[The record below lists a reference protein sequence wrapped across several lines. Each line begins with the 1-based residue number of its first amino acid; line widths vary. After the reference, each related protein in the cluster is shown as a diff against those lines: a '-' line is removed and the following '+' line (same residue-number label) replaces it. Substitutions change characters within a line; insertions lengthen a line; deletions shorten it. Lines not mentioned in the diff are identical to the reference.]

1 MKKTQSTIIPGAVG
15 DLEVRFFLP
24 QDTLNRWA
32 VISHPHPQYGGTMDN
47 KVVTMLEKT
56 YQSLGFGTVVF
67 QFRGVGLSQGTF
79 DNAQGEQADLSAL
92 VAWLRQTQSVEFLVL
107 AGFSFGAYI
116 TLKQANVLK
125 ADHVV
130 VVAPPVNLYDFNLVK
145 KPKVPWVVIL
155 GSKDEVVP
163 PLSVL
168 DWALKGTN
176 VPDLHWRSG
185 ASHFFHRQLVW
196 LKKVVLSLY

>member
-24 QDTLNRWA
+24 QDSLNRWA
-32 VISHPHPQYGGTMDN
+32 VISHPHPQHGGTMDN
-47 KVVTMLEKT
+47 KVVTMLEKS

-67 QFRGVGLSQGTF
+67 QFRGVGLSQGEF
-79 DNAQGEQADLSAL
+79 DNAEGEQADLSAL
-92 VAWLRQTQSVEFLVL
+92 VAWLRQTQPVEFLVL